1 MNINTEQ
8 SRNRSANTKPLHIAV
23 AITGASG
30 AIYGITLIR
39 QLLNSGQQVS
49 LLISSAGRQVLA
61 VEHNLDW
68 SADETILE
76 QQVQTYFAPQQ
87 DQLRCYGEQQ
97 FAAPLAS
104 GSAAADAMVIVPGS
118 MGTVARVASGISGN
132 LIERV
137 ADVMLKERRPL
148 IVVPRET
155 PFNTIHLQNL
165 LTLSQLGV
173 IILPAMP
180 AFYSQPQSVEDMIN
194 FVVGKIC
201 DTLDLEHHLFYRWGE
216 TQ

>member
-87 DQLRCYGEQQ
+87 DQ
-97 FAAPLAS
+97 
-104 GSAAADAMVIVPGS
+104 
-118 MGTVARVASGISGN
+118 
-132 LIERV
+132 
-137 ADVMLKERRPL
+137 
-148 IVVPRET
+148 
-155 PFNTIHLQNL
+155 NL